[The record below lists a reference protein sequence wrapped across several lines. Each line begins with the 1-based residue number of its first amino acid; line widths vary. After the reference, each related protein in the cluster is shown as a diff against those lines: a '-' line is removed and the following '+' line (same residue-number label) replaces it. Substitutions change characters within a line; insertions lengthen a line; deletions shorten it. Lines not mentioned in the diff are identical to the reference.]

1 VPCVACPTAAPV
13 TAKHTH
19 AHTATAYPCILAVPR
34 TAVSWRRDA
43 VGDGSAVRP
52 VGVTVGGARR
62 KRTAGTSTGHRST
75 PIHVVGTG
83 GRPQVSCAYAPRID
97 HSEDPRR
104 ACIPAP
110 RTHRRNCKTHTSG
123 QRVCRRGRTGPQPH
137 LHTAPSGMPTYTRRG
152 TGREGARR
160 EGTHHPRSRGHVRSR
175 HPPPFLTWHT
185 RTHAEQHTQAHTTPH
200 PLAYTHQPAQG
211 DNGAHAQ
218 AHRHTAQQ
226 RRPGKHTGTPT
237 HICAPHNPHN
247 LRTQVRGPCRETPTR
262 HTGQRTVVATSAAF
276 LHGGAQHVH
285 TRRLVTYTRTH
296 PRNVNTTGEAPR
308 ESSRRTRG
316 LHRAKGPHREPTG
329 DQTPRA
335 PTHTIHSCST
345 PCANK
350 GNSTT
355 AAATPPNHTPQQS
368 MSVPGQ
374 EGTERLV
381 LHKPACP
388 LFHAH
393 GESSGG

>member
-1 VPCVACPTAAPV
+1 MSSAPAAGPKYRAHTHHVSITVKIRGGRAYRPHAHTVATV
-13 TAKHTH
+13 KHTH
-19 AHTATAYPCILAVPR
+19 QASGCA
-34 TAVSWRRDA
+34 
-43 VGDGSAVRP
+43 
-52 VGVTVGGARR
+52 GGAAQGHSRIYTLHQVECRR
-62 KRTAGTSTGHRST
+62 THAAAR
-75 PIHVVGTG
+75 G
-83 GRPQVSCAYAPRID
+83 GRGRG
-97 HSEDPRR
+97 ER
-104 ACIPAP
+104 ALTTQGPAD
-110 RTHRRNCKTHTSG
+110 
-123 QRVCRRGRTGPQPH
+123 
-137 LHTAPSGMPTYTRRG
+137 MY
-152 TGREGARR
+152 GA
-160 EGTHHPRSRGHVRSR
+160 V